1 MTDFFNNFHFLRPYF
16 LIFLIIPFLLYR
28 KNINFRNG
36 LSPWRQVCDKK
47 LLDYLLV
54 KEKKAQKIPLNLFM
68 YLALIWATI
77 AGAGPCWKKIE
88 TQSFVAENPVMFVLS
103 LAKDMDLKDI
113 TPTRLDRAKFAI
125 IDIANEVQSGQFG
138 IEVYSS
144 EPYVISP
151 ITDDTNLIK
160 ALMSQITN
168 DIVPDRGDRLDR
180 AIDMAVNKF
189 KDSGFLS
196 GNIVLLTSDVGQR
209 LDLALEE
216 VEKAKRAG
224 FEINVVDTSFLG
236 NDKLQ
241 IIAQKGNGIYVK
253 IRDADIS
260 VLEKKLS
267 DIGSKDIVLSKN
279 LKDRFVDF
287 GYYLIFIPLL
297 CMLPFFRKGL
307 IVFVLVLFSFNAE
320 AGFLLNKNQEGLMLY
335 NQNKLEEALEKFSD
349 PFWKSIVLYKQNK
362 IDEAFKLI
370 EKNTDEHSLYNKGV
384 FLVKMC
390 KYEEAKKTFEDVVK
404 LYPENKQAKN
414 NLDLLNKLFIE
425 AKNNPSVLECNSSSN
440 KNSSKS
446 QNKDN
451 NENKNEN
458 KNKNS
463 SNDDNS
469 KENDNKNNDENSLN
483 NNEQKDNQDNNKN
496 NNEKNNDKKSEK
508 QRNEDNYD
516 TNEQN
521 KNNNKNDNNLNN
533 DKKQNA
539 KKDNSSNKDNE
550 NKNENEN
557 ENKNEKENNNQ
568 TKNQDLNNK
577 KKNEQSKQEESSD
590 NDKNSEENRNSESS
604 DDNNSSNKKENES
617 DANQQQSS
625 SANDKENKQQDNN
638 KPNED
643 KDNNRDAD
651 NKKTD
656 LSPNEG
662 DNNKNSKNNNH
673 AESLEAKDGDSKNRG
688 NIGAN
693 GNALNGDFN
702 EEDLAVQRQ
711 YREIPEDVGGLLR
724 EFIKKEYAKDRYRDE
739 IY

>member
-1 MTDFFNNFHFLRPYF
+1 MYHLWLET
-16 LIFLIIPFLLYR
+16 IR
-28 KNINFRNG
+28 KNINFRNS
-36 LSPWRQVCDKK
+36 LSPWWQVCDKK
-47 LLDYLLV
+47 LLDYLLI
-54 KEKKAQKIPLNLFM
+54 KEKKVQKIPLNLFM
-68 YLALIWATI
+68 YLALIFATI

-88 TQSFVAENPVMFVLS
+88 TPSFVAENPVMFVLS

-113 TPTRLDRAKFAI
+113 TPSRLDRAKFAI

-138 IEVYSS
+138 VEVYSS

-151 ITDDTNLIK
+151 ITDDINLVK
-160 ALMSQITN
+160 ALMPQITN

-224 FEINVVDTSFLG
+224 YEVNVVDTSFLG

-241 IIAQKGNGIYVK
+241 LIAQKSNGIYVK

-267 DIGSKDIVLSKN
+267 DINSKDIILSKN

-307 IVFVLVLFSFNAE
+307 IVFVLMLFSFNAE
-320 AGFLLNKNQEGLMLY
+320 AGFLLNKNQEGFKLY
-335 NQNKLEEALEKFSD
+335 NQNKFEEALGKFSD

-362 IDEAFKLI
+362 IDEALKLI

-390 KYEEAKKTFEDVVK
+390 KYEEAKKIFEDVVK

-414 NLDLLNKLFIE
+414 NLDILNKLFIE
-425 AKNNPSVLECNSSSN
+425 AKNNPSVLECNNSSDS
-440 KNSSKS
+440 NSSKN
-446 QNKDN
+446 QDKDDNENN
-451 NENKNEN
+451 NENENNENNKNEN
-458 KNKNS
+458 N
-463 SNDDNS
+463 SNDDNN
-469 KENDNKNNDENSLN
+469 KKNDNKNNDENSLN
-483 NNEQKDNQDNNKN
+483 NNEQKDNQDNNMNNNDKN
-496 NNEKNNDKKSEK
+496 NNKENEK
-508 QRNEDNYD
+508 QSNKDNSD
-516 TNEQN
+516 INEQN
-521 KNNNKNDNNLNN
+521 KNNNQNDNNSNN
-533 DKKQNA
+533 NEKQDSI
-539 KKDNSSNKDNE
+539 KDNDPNKDNE
-550 NKNENEN
+550 NKNKN
-557 ENKNEKENNNQ
+557 ENKNEKNNNNQ
-568 TKNQDLNNK
+568 AKNQNLNGEKN
-577 KKNEQSKQEESSD
+577 NEQSEQEESGENS
-590 NDKNSEENRNSESS
+590 KNSEENRNNESS
-604 DDNNSSNKKENES
+604 DNNNSSNEKESNV
-617 DANQQQSS
+617 
-625 SANDKENKQQDNN
+625 NKQQSLNANDEGDNQQDDNKPSENEDNN
-638 KPNED
+638 KD
-643 KDNNRDAD
+643 VD

-662 DNNKNSKNNNH
+662 DNNKNDKNNSN
-673 AESLEAKDGDSKNRG
+673 AKSLKATDDDSKDKG
-688 NIGAN
+688 NVGAN

-724 EFIKKEYAKDRYRDE
+724 EFIKKEYAKDRYKDE